1 MIVPNLLPLLE
12 MQQINKTLLLNF
24 YLYLRWMLSVTIKL
38 TYPCFQV
45 NLDSDN
51 GLTAVKRV
59 DIMCFLKLWLE
70 HPANSLK
77 DKAAQQ

>member
-1 MIVPNLLPLLE
+1 
-12 MQQINKTLLLNF
+12 
-24 YLYLRWMLSVTIKL
+24 MLSVTIKL